1 MTPQPNFILLYVES
15 PKASETF
22 YSALLGRPPVES
34 SPNFVLFVAD
44 SGLRLGMWAR
54 REVEPRPS
62 APAGGGEIVIPV
74 EEKRAVDSTYAS
86 WVHRATTDR
95 FGFRPHVC
103 GARSGRPSPA
113 RVRARRLRPQTSR
126 RRVSFMRGARRLSQ
140 ARMRS

>member
-1 MTPQPNFILLYVES
+1 MES

-86 WVHRATTDR
+86 WVERGLNIVQPPTDLD
-95 FGFRPHVC
+95 FGRTFVALDPDGH
-103 GARSGRPSPA
+103 
-113 RVRARRLRPQTSR
+113 RLRVFAPA
-126 RRVSFMRGARRLSQ
+126 G
-140 ARMRS
+140 

>member
-1 MTPQPNFILLYVES
+1 MAPQPNFILLYVES

-62 APAGGGEIVIPV
+62 APAGGAEIVIPV
-74 EEKRAVDSTYAS
+74 EQTTAVDSTYAS
-86 WVHRATTDR
+86 WVERGLKIVQPPTDLD
-95 FGFRPHVC
+95 FGRTFVALDPDGH
-103 GARSGRPSPA
+103 
-113 RVRARRLRPQTSR
+113 RLRVFAPA
-126 RRVSFMRGARRLSQ
+126 G
-140 ARMRS
+140 